1 MPSSLVEKSAKK
13 FSTYHMNTQPEPYK
27 NQSKIK
33 NTAKYMAAAFL
44 VLLFSLWCS
53 LADFALIFDLFC
65 QFRYQL
71 TLSAL
76 LLLLP
81 LSNRKVRSALN
92 KKQQLIVW
100 LSCLLSLGLNIL
112 FIFSGKNIERA
123 ASATKTPH
131 TLTIAQC
138 NINSANYN
146 PIKMLKSCQ
155 SADIICLEEISPKLA
170 EELNNKDGLVSKAYP
185 YKIIKP
191 RLDNFGIGILSKLP
205 IKSSRIFQN
214 EESIPSIE
222 CLISLGSKEITV
234 RAIHTLPPLSEN
246 MYKSRNRDFKNL
258 AVCGQTTTPLIVA
271 GDFNCVP
278 WSPHMKPI
286 FASGL
291 KKACPAYALPPPT
304 WCTMLPLPMRLPIDH
319 IFISKDFAV
328 SSLEIGADTG
338 SDHLPL
344 IAKLHLQDS
353 N

>member
-33 NTAKYMAAAFL
+33 NTAKYMASAFL

-53 LADFALIFDLFC
+53 LADFALIFDRFC

-100 LSCLLSLGLNIL
+100 LSCLLSLGLNI
-112 FIFSGKNIERA
+112 FAIFSSLEIDRA
-123 ASATKTPH
+123 AAAVQAPH

-155 SADIICLEEISPKLA
+155 SADIICLE
-170 EELNNKDGLVSKAYP
+170 D
-185 YKIIKP
+185 
-191 RLDNFGIGILSKLP
+191 
-205 IKSSRIFQN
+205 
-214 EESIPSIE
+214 
-222 CLISLGSKEITV
+222 
-234 RAIHTLPPLSEN
+234 H
-246 MYKSRNRDFKNL
+246 
-258 AVCGQTTTPLIVA
+258 QTQIRQLRHRH
-271 GDFNCVP
+271 
-278 WSPHMKPI
+278 S
-286 FASGL
+286 
-291 KKACPAYALPPPT
+291 
-304 WCTMLPLPMRLPIDH
+304 
-319 IFISKDFAV
+319 
-328 SSLEIGADTG
+328 
-338 SDHLPL
+338 
-344 IAKLHLQDS
+344 Q
-353 N
+353 